1 MQDRLGDN
9 ILMRPLSESTQM
21 LIKDR
26 NTRAALVI
34 RAEDQ
39 ATCHLINKLIRADEI
54 AAIQNAVVDGEMIP
68 EY

>member
-1 MQDRLGDN
+1 
-9 ILMRPLSESTQM
+9 
-21 LIKDR
+21 
-26 NTRAALVI
+26 VI

-39 ATCHLINKLIRADEI
+39 PTCHLINKLIRADEI